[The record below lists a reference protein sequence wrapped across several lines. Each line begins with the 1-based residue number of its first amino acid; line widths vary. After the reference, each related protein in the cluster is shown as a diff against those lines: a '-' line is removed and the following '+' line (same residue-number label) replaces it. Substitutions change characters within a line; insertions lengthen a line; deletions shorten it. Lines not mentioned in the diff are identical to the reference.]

1 MQSINYKNFIIN
13 YWPCFL
19 VVLAFFGFISKA
31 LYNYPIG
38 VMSLIGL
45 YITLSNPKILIND
58 NTFKIFLVIF
68 LCIWLPQ
75 VISLINAVNIEHSLK
90 TVIPYLRFL
99 FVGIFFLVFI
109 SKDKEKIDFIVKS
122 IFFLIIFW
130 TVDASI
136 QFFYKKDIF
145 GFPWESGHI
154 TGMFF
159 PRNTISHICAILSSF
174 LFLHVYNSINYKK
187 TMLLSL
193 VPLFFIILIS
203 GRRAAWIML
212 ALTSFSFFI
221 YGFTF
226 YENKKFFLKIV
237 SIAIIFIS
245 IIFGTVISSH
255 QPLKTRIIATQGL
268 FSNNYESF
276 NVATAYRLPI
286 WETAYAI
293 FKENTVFGI
302 GPRGFRH
309 VYENYAKPDDI
320 FVKNNVPPTQPHLLL
335 LEIMCETGLVGLMGY
350 FFALF
355 FLFKFVLQQ
364 KTKKHLLPYFI
375 PVAVALFPLNA
386 HMAFYG
392 SIWASIIWLLTSLC
406 FAKAKNLV

>member
-1 MQSINYKNFIIN
+1 MQSINYKSFIIN

-31 LYNYPIG
+31 LYNYPMG

-58 NTFKIFLVIF
+58 NTLKIFLVIF

-122 IFFLIIFW
+122 VFFLIIFW

-174 LFLHVYNSINYKK
+174 LFLYIYNNINYKK

-212 ALTSFSFFI
+212 ALTSFSFLI
-221 YGFTF
+221 YGFIF
-226 YENKKFFLKIV
+226 CENKRFFLKIV
-237 SIAIIFIS
+237 STAIVFIS
-245 IIFGTVISSH
+245 IVFGTVISSH

-286 WETAYAI
+286 WETAYVI
-293 FKENTVFGI
+293 FKKNAVFGI

-309 VYENYAKPDDI
+309 AYENYAKPDDI
-320 FVKNNVPPTQPHLLL
+320 FVKSNVPPTQPHLLL

-355 FLFKFVLQQ
+355 FLFKFVFQQ

-375 PVAVALFPLNA
+375 PVVVALFPLNA

-392 SIWASIIWLLTSLC
+392 SIWASMIWLLTSLC
-406 FAKAKNLV
+406 FAKAKNMV